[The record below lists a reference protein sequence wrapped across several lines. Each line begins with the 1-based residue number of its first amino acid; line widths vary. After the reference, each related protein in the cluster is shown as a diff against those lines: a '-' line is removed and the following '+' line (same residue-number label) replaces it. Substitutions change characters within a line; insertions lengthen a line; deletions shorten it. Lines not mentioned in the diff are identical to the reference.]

1 VIRSLYETHIP
12 VADFER
18 SRRFYED
25 LLGLHVGW
33 IDEDQRRL
41 LYWVGSPG
49 KAMLGIREKQ
59 AEQVS
64 WHHFAFEVELE
75 DMKAAVSF
83 LNSKGIKC
91 HNRIDQG
98 EYPQVFGWM
107 PAVAIYFNDPDGH
120 LLEFI
125 SMLPDPPRPDLGLLS
140 WEEWDRLKT

>member
-1 VIRSLYETHIP
+1 LGWSARQSNAWY
-12 VADFER
+12 
-18 SRRFYED
+18 SR
-25 LLGLHVGW
+25 
-33 IDEDQRRL
+33 
-41 LYWVGSPG
+41 
-49 KAMLGIREKQ
+49 KQ

-107 PAVAIYFNDPDGH
+107 PAVAIYFNDPDGIYWN
-120 LLEFI
+120 LFRCFLIRRVLI
-125 SMLPDPPRPDLGLLS
+125 SDCSHGRM
-140 WEEWDRLKT
+140 DRLKT